1 MGFYNCPYI
10 LRSGEVCNEGCY
22 RVEGC
27 RIHWKS
33 PKKNP
38 CIDCG
43 KMTRSEYKACREH
56 AGKYRIKEF
65 YHRKK
70 IAKIDQLYSKLT
82 DRSVSESHVGVAQ

>member
-1 MGFYNCPYI
+1 
-10 LRSGEVCNEGCY
+10 
-22 RVEGC
+22 
-27 RIHWKS
+27 
-33 PKKNP
+33 
-38 CIDCG
+38 
-43 KMTRSEYKACREH
+43 MTRSDYKACREH